1 MDLLITR
8 ESEDVLSNVCVIPG
22 LCKHAAVTCNLM
34 LQKPPHEWKTFTTRR
49 LRAFDVN
56 LFGQD
61 IIQSLS
67 SIDFV
72 NDNVDTCVSKYND
85 MLSNLLDKHAPAKKR
100 RVMTRPNTPWFN
112 DEIHAAKCERRDL
125 EHKWRKSKLEID
137 RQMYCEQRQVV
148 KHMIEEAKTS
158 YYSASVDMCDGD
170 QKSLYSVVNNLL
182 HKNKEP
188 VLPSSSSDLILANEF
203 SDYFV
208 GKIENIRSSFSKH
221 CEMPNDDS
229 SVHVTRISEFEPA
242 TEEEVRKIL
251 MKSPSSSCELDPLP
265 TWLIKE
271 CANDIIPF
279 LTCIINKS
287 LVSGSFPSELKLA
300 YIRPLLKKSGLDKQ
314 DLKNYRPVANLSFLG
329 ETD

>member
-1 MDLLITR
+1 MIVITLDLLITR

-22 LCKHAAVTCNLM
+22 LYKHAAVTCNLM

-49 LRAFDVN
+49 LRAIDVN

-85 MLSNLLDKHAPAKKR
+85 MLSNLLGKHAPAKKR
-100 RVMTRPNTPWFN
+100 RVMIRPNTPWFN

-170 QKSLYSVVNNLL
+170 QNESV
-182 HKNKEP
+182 
-188 VLPSSSSDLILANEF
+188 
-203 SDYFV
+203 
-208 GKIENIRSSFSKH
+208 
-221 CEMPNDDS
+221 
-229 SVHVTRISEFEPA
+229 
-242 TEEEVRKIL
+242 
-251 MKSPSSSCELDPLP
+251 
-265 TWLIKE
+265 
-271 CANDIIPF
+271 
-279 LTCIINKS
+279 
-287 LVSGSFPSELKLA
+287 
-300 YIRPLLKKSGLDKQ
+300 
-314 DLKNYRPVANLSFLG
+314 
-329 ETD
+329 